1 MLSPGRG
8 LCFPLVKT
16 CVFGNEPKA
25 PDEVPL
31 APRAE
36 PAETSP
42 TWQALKLLF
51 CAAGLQVSRQ
61 ALRLFLGRSPR
72 TGTLWNQSFH
82 PAGPNSLLVV
92 VLCVL
97 LLPEAHHRPGVVG
110 GNAVFSVLLSLPSVI
125 SPIPL

>member
-1 MLSPGRG
+1 M
-8 LCFPLVKT
+8 KT

-61 ALRLFLGRSPR
+61 ALRLFLGRSPW

-82 PAGPNSLLVV
+82 PTGPNSLLVFV
-92 VLCVL
+92 VCPPPPRGTPSSWEWL
-97 LLPEAHHRPGVVG
+97 EET
-110 GNAVFSVLLSLPSVI
+110 LSFLS
-125 SPIPL
+125 SCLYPL